1 MIVTRLCD
9 ISLDLRA
16 CESRCAFLNS
26 RPTQRRL
33 ELFLASPSRILESS
47 EFVAVSPHGAGET
60 KELIGF
66 VFAKS
71 ILYEPIPVISINY
84 TTHTHY
90 SYSNTIIDSLDL
102 GGLSRP
108 QNNGGQP
115 IQEMH
120 NTSLHAKGASRW
132 AILTTPFRDRC
143 AIRLPAS
150 NKMRRCSRIV
160 DACSRKFTQRAGGG
174 GTFSPWRSRCIR
186 SSSCK
191 TFNIFRVRW
200 FS

>member
-1 MIVTRLCD
+1 MSRAGVGVAPM
-9 ISLDLRA
+9 DLAVVR
-16 CESRCAFLNS
+16 SGSHCATAYHSFPGP
-26 RPTQRRL
+26 PTDGANKKAVWVPL
-33 ELFLASPSRILESS
+33 LASPCRILESS
-47 EFVAVSPHGAGET
+47 GRSGSPHGAGET

-84 TTHTHY
+84 TTYTHY

-160 DACSRKFTQRAGGG
+160 GA
-174 GTFSPWRSRCIR
+174 
-186 SSSCK
+186 
-191 TFNIFRVRW
+191 
-200 FS
+200 